1 MFKLVYIRQIQN
13 KVSMTSFEIQ
23 FFKCMFELVII
34 QGVFKYLKME
44 ADINKIERRERNQVT
59 VVVAAG
65 CLGNYLAIAGIENV
79 YLAIASLL
87 NNTFPIFVIL
97 VAFFLLKERLT
108 RNKAIGISFAFI
120 GMVLM
125 SLSSLNSV

>member
-1 MFKLVYIRQIQN
+1 
-13 KVSMTSFEIQ
+13 MTSFEIQ
-23 FFKCMFELVII
+23 FFKCLFELTIFF
-34 QGVFKYLKME
+34 GVFRYLKIE
-44 ADINKIERRERNQVT
+44 PEINKVDRIERNQV
-59 VVVAAG
+59 VIVALAG

-97 VAFFLLKERLT
+97 VAFFLLKERLS
-108 RNKAIGISFAFI
+108 RNQTIGISFALI

-125 SLSSLNSV
+125 SLSSLNS